1 MQSVLLGWSHHGRPI
16 TAVHVQRPGSRILV
30 VGCIHGTECAGVAIV
45 RELRAQSRAAMAD
58 VWLLRNLNPDGR
70 AGAHRQNGRGVDLN
84 RNFPSQWRPIG
95 VRWDPEY
102 AGPRPL
108 SERET
113 RIAVNLIERIRPETT
128 IWYHQY
134 HGTKEFV
141 RAWGES
147 VAAGR
152 RYARLAG
159 IPFRR
164 MPWPSGTAP
173 NWQNHRF
180 RGTSSFVVEFP
191 PGPLPRALSGTPL
204 RSSVFRLRGT
214 EVRTGDLA
222 PCQLPLEAATSALYS
237 TSGCCT
243 TTPLVAAAEALF
255 GGCESA

>member
-1 MQSVLLGWSHHGRPI
+1 MRSVLLGWSHQGRPI
-16 TAVHVQRPGSRILV
+16 AAVHVRRRGSRILV

-45 RELRAQSRAAMAD
+45 RELRAHSRAAMAD
-58 VWLLRNLNPDGR
+58 LWLLRNLNPDGR

-113 RIAVNLIERIRPETT
+113 LIAVNLIERIRPETT

-191 PGPLPRALSGTPL
+191 PGPLPR
-204 RSSVFRLRGT
+204 
-214 EVRTGDLA
+214 VRV
-222 PCQLPLEAATSALYS
+222 ERH
-237 TSGCCT
+237 
-243 TTPLVAAAEALF
+243 AAAVMGVAVGRE
-255 GGCESA
+255 GRPD